1 MFEAIFIILTA
12 LYALVS
18 VKVDGWITILALGF
32 KSETPMMFI
41 QNRKIY
47 DFVRSILF
55 LGALAISFLTPNMPW
70 ITGVII
76 LAVVWLAAG
85 SIGRKKAFAV
95 YRRILREMMAAVD
108 TDSDRVEYKEA
119 SQKTD
124 QELAD
129 TVETSMKYGN

>member
-1 MFEAIFIILTA
+1 MFELIFIVFTV

-18 VKVDGWITILALGF
+18 VKVDGWITISALGF
-32 KSETPMMFI
+32 KSETPMTFI
-41 QNRKIY
+41 QNPKIY

-55 LGALAISFLTPNMPW
+55 LGALAISFVTPDMPW
-70 ITGVII
+70 IAGVIV
-76 LAVVWLAAG
+76 LVVVWLAAG
-85 SIGRKKAFAV
+85 SIGRKKAFSV
-95 YRRILREMMAAVD
+95 YRRILREMMAGAD

-129 TVETSMKYGN
+129 MVESSMKYGG

>member
-1 MFEAIFIILTA
+1 MFELIFIVFTV

-18 VKVDGWITILALGF
+18 VKVDGWITISALGF

-41 QNRKIY
+41 QNPKIY

-55 LGALAISFLTPNMPW
+55 LGALAISFVTPDMPW

-76 LAVVWLAAG
+76 LVVVWLAAG
-85 SIGRKKAFAV
+85 WIGRKKAFAV
-95 YRRILREMMAAVD
+95 YRRILREMMAAAD

-129 TVETSMKYGN
+129 MVETSMKYGS

>member
-1 MFEAIFIILTA
+1 
-12 LYALVS
+12 LVS
-18 VKVDGWITILALGF
+18 VKIDGWITISALGF

-41 QNRKIY
+41 QNPKIY

-55 LGALAISFLTPNMPW
+55 LGALAVSFITPDMPW
-70 ITGVII
+70 ITGVIT
-76 LAVVWLAAG
+76 LVVVWLAAG
-85 SIGRKKAFAV
+85 SIGRKKAFSV

>member
-85 SIGRKKAFAV
+85 SIGRKKEICCV
-95 YRRILREMMAAVD
+95 SPNITRDDGGYRH
-108 TDSDRVEYKEA
+108 
-119 SQKTD
+119 
-124 QELAD
+124 
-129 TVETSMKYGN
+129 

>member
-1 MFEAIFIILTA
+1 
-12 LYALVS
+12 
-18 VKVDGWITILALGF
+18 
-32 KSETPMMFI
+32 
-41 QNRKIY
+41 
-47 DFVRSILF
+47 
-55 LGALAISFLTPNMPW
+55 MPW

-76 LAVVWLAAG
+76 LAVVWPAG

>member
-1 MFEAIFIILTA
+1 M
-12 LYALVS
+12 
-18 VKVDGWITILALGF
+18 
-32 KSETPMMFI
+32 
-41 QNRKIY
+41 
-47 DFVRSILF
+47 
-55 LGALAISFLTPNMPW
+55 
-70 ITGVII
+70 
-76 LAVVWLAAG
+76 WLAAG
-85 SIGRKKAFAV
+85 SIGRKKAIAV

>member
-1 MFEAIFIILTA
+1 MFEGIFIILTA

-55 LGALAISFLTPNMPW
+55 LGALAISFLTPNMP
-70 ITGVII
+70 
-76 LAVVWLAAG
+76 
-85 SIGRKKAFAV
+85 
-95 YRRILREMMAAVD
+95 
-108 TDSDRVEYKEA
+108 
-119 SQKTD
+119 
-124 QELAD
+124 
-129 TVETSMKYGN
+129 

>member
-1 MFEAIFIILTA
+1 MFELIFIVFTV

-18 VKVDGWITILALGF
+18 VKVDGWITISALGF

-41 QNRKIY
+41 QNPKIY

-55 LGALAISFLTPNMPW
+55 LGALAISFVTPDMPW

-76 LAVVWLAAG
+76 LVVVWLAAG
-85 SIGRKKAFAV
+85 SIGRKKAFSV
-95 YRRILREMMAAVD
+95 YRRILREMMAAAD

-129 TVETSMKYGN
+129 MVESSMKYGG